1 MKFDVILLVW
11 GKRERVHIPENKPFI
26 FMRGNG
32 RGKTVIESSQSSVDN
47 VASATFKV
55 EANHFVA
62 FGITIRVCLTQL

>member
-1 MKFDVILLVW
+1 M
-11 GKRERVHIPENKPFI
+11 HIPENKPFI

-32 RGKTVIESSQSSVDN
+32 KGKTVIESSQSAVDN

-62 FGITIRVCLTQL
+62 FGISIRVCIRIVDFEIIYF

>member
-1 MKFDVILLVW
+1 
-11 GKRERVHIPENKPFI
+11 
-26 FMRGNG
+26 MRGNG

-62 FGITIRVCLTQL
+62 FGITIRVYMSNTLVDFDFL